1 MRDNTTMKYV
11 RTTTTGYIEA
21 DMLGQTISISEEM
34 SDKQNTPQRP
44 HRGDMIKNKLSEV
57 LKWSQTAPTALLR
70 KFRLPKC
77 DHNCH
82 KCSFLCSLLR
92 SLKAWQDKKD
102 ASVPRYLSGLRRNK
116 RNGN

>member
-1 MRDNTTMKYV
+1 MSKKQQQETV
-11 RTTTTGYIEA
+11 RTITTGYVEA
-21 DMLGQTISISEEM
+21 DMLGHCMVIAEEM

-44 HRGDMIKNKLSEV
+44 HRGDMIKNKLSEA

-102 ASVPRYLSGLRRNK
+102 AQVPKYLSGVRKDK
-116 RNGN
+116 RND

>member
-44 HRGDMIKNKLSEV
+44 HRGDMIKNKLSEA
-57 LKWSQTAPTALLR
+57 LKWSLTAPTALLR
-70 KFRLPKC
+70 KFRIPKC

-82 KCSFLCSLLR
+82 KCSFLCSL
-92 SLKAWQDKKD
+92 
-102 ASVPRYLSGLRRNK
+102 RRILT
-116 RNGN
+116 NGK